1 MTNHIDIHI
10 NENTHLFI
18 PENKNAEEIIKEIN
32 KQLFE
37 KHKASMSQNIAQV
50 KEQWLQLTDNLYNQL
65 ISYHEMIQPKIKNMN
80 TLNRDEH
87 SKASKRLSNEI
98 NPKLK
103 MLFSNFNKDFTSVW
117 PYTDVPM
124 PNLTKRL
131 ISRLKPH
138 YKAVNPDISRVKNF
152 RTKLNKPNFTSELIK
167 TTYSFD
173 AGLFKNDDLVKK
185 EFPECILI
193 TVNDPNTY
201 FVDISKQ
208 NKTDIPTCNL
218 ELLLE

>member
-18 PENKNAEEIIKEIN
+18 PENKNAEGIIKEIN

-37 KHKASMSQNIAQV
+37 KHKANMSQNIAKV

-80 TLNRDEH
+80 MLNRDEH
-87 SKASKRLSNEI
+87 SETSKRLSNEI
-98 NPKLK
+98 NPKLRT
-103 MLFSNFNKDFTSVW
+103 LFSTFNKDFTSVW
-117 PYTDVPM
+117 TYEDIPV

-138 YKAVNPDISRVKNF
+138 YKAVKPDISRVKNF
-152 RTKLNKPNFTSELIK
+152 KAKLNKPDFTSELIK

-173 AGLFKNDDLVKK
+173 AELLKNDDLVKK

-201 FVDISKQ
+201 FVNISKQ
-208 NKTDIPTCNL
+208 SKIDIPACNL